1 MATKSGYVH
10 PEWLDEKFMERALRE
25 GEADPDIVVKH
36 IQVKAATAVGD
47 NYVGLMYRVYVEF
60 VGKGGSRDKQS
71 FIVKAL
77 PVEQTARKL
86 IIETNLFSTESTM
99 YKKTIP
105 DMERLLQGS
114 NPERYRPFSP
124 KGIYLAPRPDETL
137 VLEDLSVSGFKM
149 AERLQGLDL
158 DHSKLAFQRL
168 AMFHAASVALAEKD
182 PSSMVCYETDVYSE
196 NILLK
201 SFFTNAIKSTIEEV
215 NTWPGY
221 SEKYSHKLLKLS
233 ETLFENVIE
242 NRKRISGDLNVLNHG
257 DAWLNNMMF
266 KYSETGE
273 VIDHRFVDYQLA
285 YYGSPVIDLHYM
297 LSTTPSPQ
305 YGLFDITDVKTDGLG
320 AADDSDDDGDDG
332 DLEAELAAL
341 TSGKSPTKPKR
352 VKPSVPAVDL
362 DAMVAQSMKDIPSDE
377 ELSGDDDDPD
387 LLAELGELAE
397 DEEPIESAAPKPASV
412 PHYEPTSGKGSL
424 ETVLEERLK
433 MYQEAEKNAKLA
445 GESTRARR
453 FGRGIKTLAD
463 QLRAAKAGR
472 VVNEEDIP
480 PPVAISA
487 GNKPPAPAPAPATP
501 ARTDVSDE
509 PSGGTVTP
517 SRAAPPPPVPA
528 RPAPLPDPPK
538 ELSEPPASPPPSIVV
553 EPQLLSAL
561 TTRRDQYKLAAL
573 QAKRA
578 GDGNTALQHI
588 RTAKQFEAVI
598 NGLKTGQP
606 VDLSQMPPPPPG
618 FESSAGP
625 TVVQPDKEE
634 EHIQNSSDP
643 PEQPQPTEEEQQELY
658 KAPPPPST
666 VLEALEQR
674 LAKYRS
680 TEQAAKDE
688 GNSGKARRLGRIVK
702 QYETAIKQHRAGKP
716 IAVEEL
722 PTPPGFGPIPMEG
735 SAAPVAKQ
743 VKPAPAPPSPLPPKP
758 VPESPT
764 PSSPSSGETIPQ
776 GLPSTTPQKLNVRKS
791 TKSRQEKQMAFLE
804 ARQKEFKLAALQAKQ
819 KGEINQAKEYLR
831 LAKGFDPLIE
841 ASIGGL
847 PVDMATERKHFR
859 GDLTTFALK
868 GSRKPFR
875 KKPLSVDS
883 TRIQLRNSLFI
894 GRPGQHESDVLYHS
908 ATEVPIPPNTR
919 VVLET
924 DFDFVSV
931 DDCTPGSDGEI
942 FEKLEEDLLKQAK
955 MCLTNRDHFKAV
967 GDVASTN
974 RFEQLALHSK
984 KDLDAVRVAH
994 KRGEAVPKF
1003 HYETKVFSIVQCCT
1017 DLGDNDLELTIIQGI
1032 NYTVPNPKDVDT
1044 YVKFEFPYPTE
1055 DPPKDRTSVVKDTNN
1070 PEYNQVFP
1078 LTFQRNVRACQR
1090 VFKRHS
1096 IKLEVWSKGGFFRGD
1111 TLIGTANVKLQPLE
1125 SKCIIHDSFDLVNG
1139 RKPIGG
1145 KLEVKVRIRNPI
1157 VVKQVEQVTEKW
1169 LVIDHF

>member
-1 MATKSGYVH
+1 MAS
-10 PEWLDEKFMERALRE
+10 
-25 GEADPDIVVKH
+25 
-36 IQVKAATAVGD
+36 
-47 NYVGLMYRVYVEF
+47 
-60 VGKGGSRDKQS
+60 
-71 FIVKAL
+71 
-77 PVEQTARKL
+77 
-86 IIETNLFSTESTM
+86 
-99 YKKTIP
+99 
-105 DMERLLQGS
+105 
-114 NPERYRPFSP
+114 
-124 KGIYLAPRPDETL
+124 L
-137 VLEDLSVSGFKM
+137 VLTD
-149 AERLQGLDL
+149 
-158 DHSKLAFQRL
+158 
-168 AMFHAASVALAEKD
+168 
-182 PSSMVCYETDVYSE
+182 SS
-196 NILLK
+196 
-201 SFFTNAIKSTIEEV
+201 
-215 NTWPGY
+215 
-221 SEKYSHKLLKLS
+221 
-233 ETLFENVIE
+233 
-242 NRKRISGDLNVLNHG
+242 
-257 DAWLNNMMF
+257 
-266 KYSETGE
+266 
-273 VIDHRFVDYQLA
+273 QLT
-285 YYGSPVIDLHYM
+285 SDSQHL
-297 LSTTPSPQ
+297 
-305 YGLFDITDVKTDGLG
+305 DVKTDGLG
-320 AADDSDDDGDDG
+320 GADDSDDDGDDG

-397 DEEPIESAAPKPASV
+397 DEEPNESAAPKPVSV

-453 FGRGIKTLAD
+453 FGRGIKTLDD

-487 GNKPPAPAPAPATP
+487 GNKPPVPAPAPATP

-538 ELSEPPASPPPSIVV
+538 ELSEPPASPPPSVVV

-634 EHIQNSSDP
+634 EHIQHSSDP

-722 PTPPGFGPIPMEG
+722 PTPPGFGPIPVEG

-743 VKPAPAPPSPLPPKP
+743 VKSAPAPPSPLPPRP

-776 GLPSTTPQKLNVRKS
+776 GSPSTTPQKLNVRKS
-791 TKSRQEKQMAFLE
+791 TQSRQEKQMAFLE

-841 ASIGGL
+841 ASVGGL
-847 PVDMATERKHFR
+847 PVDMAT
-859 GDLTTFALK
+859 
-868 GSRKPFR
+868 
-875 KKPLSVDS
+875 
-883 TRIQLRNSLFI
+883 
-894 GRPGQHESDVLYHS
+894 
-908 ATEVPIPPNTR
+908 VPIPPNTR

-1044 YVKFEFPYPTE
+1044 YVKFEFPYPTD

-1096 IKLEVWSKGGFFRGD
+1096 IKLEVWSKGSWLQCLCNPLCCVGDTNETDSSRGFFRGD
-1111 TLIGTANVKLQPLE
+1111 SLIGTANVKLQPLE

>member
-1 MATKSGYVH
+1 MIGWLRAMEVPGTDKERTDPQPLEVLAVSGCSTKVIR
-10 PEWLDEKFMERALRE
+10 M
-25 GEADPDIVVKH
+25 V
-36 IQVKAATAVGD
+36 
-47 NYVGLMYRVYVEF
+47 
-60 VGKGGSRDKQS
+60 
-71 FIVKAL
+71 
-77 PVEQTARKL
+77 
-86 IIETNLFSTESTM
+86 FSTSQM
-99 YKKTIP
+99 LKP
-105 DMERLLQGS
+105 MDWVERM
-114 NPERYRPFSP
+114 
-124 KGIYLAPRPDETL
+124 I
-137 VLEDLSVSGFKM
+137 V
-149 AERLQGLDL
+149 
-158 DHSKLAFQRL
+158 
-168 AMFHAASVALAEKD
+168 
-182 PSSMVCYETDVYSE
+182 
-196 NILLK
+196 
-201 SFFTNAIKSTIEEV
+201 
-215 NTWPGY
+215 
-221 SEKYSHKLLKLS
+221 
-233 ETLFENVIE
+233 
-242 NRKRISGDLNVLNHG
+242 
-257 DAWLNNMMF
+257 MMN
-266 KYSETGE
+266 
-273 VIDHRFVDYQLA
+273 
-285 YYGSPVIDLHYM
+285 
-297 LSTTPSPQ
+297 
-305 YGLFDITDVKTDGLG
+305 
-320 AADDSDDDGDDG
+320 GDDG
-332 DLEAELAAL
+332 DLEAELSAL

-453 FGRGIKTLAD
+453 DYVNCRFGRGIKTLAD

-487 GNKPPAPAPAPATP
+487 GNKPPVPAPAPATP

-538 ELSEPPASPPPSIVV
+538 ELSEPPASPPPSVVV

-634 EHIQNSSDP
+634 EHIQHSSDP

-722 PTPPGFGPIPMEG
+722 PTPPGFGPIPVEG

-743 VKPAPAPPSPLPPKP
+743 VKPAPAPPSPLPPRP

-776 GLPSTTPQKLNVRKS
+776 GSPSTTPQKLNVRKS
-791 TKSRQEKQMAFLE
+791 TQSRQEKQMAFLE

-841 ASIGGL
+841 ASVGGL
-847 PVDMATERKHFR
+847 PVDMAT
-859 GDLTTFALK
+859 
-868 GSRKPFR
+868 
-875 KKPLSVDS
+875 
-883 TRIQLRNSLFI
+883 
-894 GRPGQHESDVLYHS
+894 
-908 ATEVPIPPNTR
+908 VPIPPNTR